1 VSLVLFFGIHTW
13 NTHSSPL
20 DRHLPDT
27 PAVRHRH
34 FDCSRRIWFLHMTQ
48 LLLLRLQQAAQ
59 LAAASS
65 SSSLLPA
72 AATAAQTC
80 GLWTA
85 AALWKQQQQQHPQL
99 YSQLQLASNLPQHIQ
114 QPCAGISTCTAAAD
128 AALLRLNIPQQQ
140 LPCMLQS
147 STGRKQRLG
156 NANTVKY
163 PYRLPRIYSSR
174 SWQLRDLEGRPK
186 AAVELPGDIFNVP
199 VRIDIM
205 HQVCCDST
213 DVHLTFMINVQS
225 VFSVAAIVLGGGD
238 PARRTAALST
248 VAAWGMHFRHTSYM
262 PARQLILVLQRCR
275 QRTALYCASCRLNA
289 YLAHST
295 TPPHDVVVGETIHS
309 RH

>member
-1 VSLVLFFGIHTW
+1 
-13 NTHSSPL
+13 
-20 DRHLPDT
+20 
-27 PAVRHRH
+27 
-34 FDCSRRIWFLHMTQ
+34 MTK

-59 LAAASS
+59 LAAASG

-85 AALWKQQQQQHPQL
+85 TALWKQQQQQPQQQPQL
-99 YSQLQLASNLPQHIQ
+99 YSHLQLASQLPQQVQ
-114 QPCAGISTCTAAAD
+114 QSCAGISTCSAAAD

-163 PYRLPRIYSSR
+163 PYRLPRVYSSR

-186 AAVELPGDIFNVP
+186 GAVELPGDIFNVP

-205 HQVCCDST
+205 HQVCCNST
-213 DVHLTFMINVQS
+213 HVRLTFEDQYPECVVCGS
-225 VFSVAAIVLGGGD
+225 WFSEGGG
-238 PARRTAALST
+238 PSWRTAALAT
-248 VAAWGMHFRHTSYM
+248 VAAWEMQFCRASYM
-262 PARQLILVLQRCR
+262 PARQLVLVMQCYRQRLCCSGAGNEQRC
-275 QRTALYCASCRLNA
+275 TV
-289 YLAHST
+289 HSY
-295 TPPHDVVVGETIHS
+295 I
-309 RH
+309 